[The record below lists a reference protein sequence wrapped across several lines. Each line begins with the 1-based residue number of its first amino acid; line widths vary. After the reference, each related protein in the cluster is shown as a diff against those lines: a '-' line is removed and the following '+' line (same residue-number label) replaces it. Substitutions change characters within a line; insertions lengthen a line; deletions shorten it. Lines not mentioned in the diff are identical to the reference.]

1 MEEAKTKKTSVTFS
15 GITPELLAL
24 LNERVAASGMNRADF
39 LANMLSAEPQ
49 PAKEPDG
56 ETVMKITALEDNNR
70 QLSERLETVTRKSEV
85 CKKHFLIPDKLGV
98 ILHALI
104 VMGEADSFSDA
115 IDYILEPY
123 WKQNKLVADD
133 KDTENYLMW
142 KQKILNDGCDAEKG
156 E

>member
-15 GITPELLAL
+15 GITPELLSL
-24 LNERVAASGMNRADF
+24 LNQKVAESGMNRADF
-39 LANMLSAEPQ
+39 LANMLSAE
-49 PAKEPDG
+49 KEPDD

-70 QLSERLETVTRKSEV
+70 QFAERLEAVTRKYEV

-104 VMGEADSFSDA
+104 AMGEADSFSDA